1 MSRATTTR
9 RAIPVVL
16 AVAALALPAGVGAR
30 QQQSDTTSTSP
41 QTFFR
46 DLLLGDSA
54 TSTAVKRL
62 LRTGAG
68 FVSPQPG
75 FADLTGDG
83 KSDAVVTVSNGGA
96 AGAVAVYVFS
106 AEGSTDAKLHAVYR
120 NQQLYRV
127 HPRVN
132 GSTLTLVVPQWST
145 GDDLCCPAK
154 LVERDYAWSSRAQAF
169 TRRAVREIPG
179 PGAPTPAP
187 ALDAPAA

>member
-1 MSRATTTR
+1 MSPRH
-9 RAIPVVL
+9 AIPAVL
-16 AVAALALPAGVGAR
+16 AVAALAVPAVAGAR
-30 QQQSDTTSTSP
+30 QQQGDATSTSP
-41 QTFFR
+41 QALFR
-46 DLLLGDSA
+46 DLLLGDDA
-54 TSTAVKRL
+54 TSTAIKGL
-62 LRTGAG
+62 LRTRAG
-68 FVSPQPG
+68 FVSPQPQ

-106 AEGSTDAKLHAVYR
+106 AEGSADAKLHAVYR

-127 HPRVN
+127 HPRVS
-132 GSTLTLVVPQWST
+132 GATLTLVVPQWST

-154 LVERDYAWSSRAQAF
+154 LVERDYAWSSRAHAF

>member
-1 MSRATTTR
+1 MGCATNPR
-9 RAIPVVL
+9 RAIPAVL
-16 AVAALALPAGVGAR
+16 AVAALAAPAGVGAR
-30 QQQSDTTSTSP
+30 QQQSDTTTTSP
-41 QTFFR
+41 QSFFR

-54 TSTAVKRL
+54 TSTPIKRL

-68 FVSPQPG
+68 FVSPQPE

-106 AEGSTDAKLHAVYR
+106 AEGSADGKLHAVYR

-127 HPRVN
+127 HTSVN
-132 GSTLTLVVPQWST
+132 GPTLTLAVPQWAT

-154 LVERDYAWSSRAQAF
+154 LVQRDYAWSSRAHAF
-169 TRRAVREIPG
+169 TRRAVREIPE
-179 PGAPTPAP
+179 PGAPAPAP

>member
-1 MSRATTTR
+1 MSPRL
-9 RAIPVVL
+9 AIPAVL
-16 AVAALALPAGVGAR
+16 AAAALAVPAGVGAR
-30 QQQSDTTSTSP
+30 QQQGDATSTSP
-41 QTFFR
+41 QTLFR
-46 DLLLGDSA
+46 DLLLGDDA
-54 TSTAVKRL
+54 TSAAIKRL

-68 FVSPQPG
+68 FVSPQPE

-106 AEGSTDAKLHAVYR
+106 AEGSADAKLHAVYR

-132 GSTLTLVVPQWST
+132 GPTLTLVVPKWSK
-145 GDDLCCPAK
+145 GDDLCCPAT
-154 LVERDYAWSSRAQAF
+154 LVERDYSWSARTQSF

-187 ALDAPAA
+187 AIDAPAA

>member
-1 MSRATTTR
+1 MMGRRAILAVLTVVALTVPAGVEAQQQGDATTT
-9 RAIPVVL
+9 
-16 AVAALALPAGVGAR
+16 
-30 QQQSDTTSTSP
+30 TSA
-41 QTFFR
+41 QAFFR

-54 TSTAVKRL
+54 TSAAIKRV
-62 LRTGAG
+62 LRTGTG
-68 FVSPQPG
+68 FVSPQPQ

-83 KSDAVVTVSNGGA
+83 KSDAVVTVSDGGA

-106 AEGSTDAKLHAVYR
+106 VEGSANGKLHAVYR

-127 HPRVN
+127 HPRVS
-132 GSTLTLVVPQWST
+132 GPTLTLVVPQWSA

-154 LVERDYAWSSRAQAF
+154 LVERDYAWSARAKGF

-187 ALDAPAA
+187 ALDAPTA

>member
-1 MSRATTTR
+1 MRWSAAAW
-9 RAIPVVL
+9 RAIL
-16 AVAALALPAGVGAR
+16 ALAGAAALAVPAGAGA
-30 QQQSDTTSTSP
+30 QQGDAPSTSP
-41 QTFFR
+41 QALFR
-46 DLLLGDSA
+46 DLLLADSA

-62 LRTGAG
+62 LRTHAG
-68 FVSPQPG
+68 FVSPQPQ

-83 KSDAVVTVSNGGA
+83 KSDAVVTVSTGGA

-106 AEGSTDAKLHAVYR
+106 AEGSADTKLRAVYR

-132 GSTLTLVVPQWST
+132 GPTLTLAVPQWST

-154 LVERDYAWSSRAQAF
+154 LVERDYAWSTRAHAF

-187 ALDAPAA
+187 ALEAPAA

>member
-1 MSRATTTR
+1 VLG
-9 RAIPVVL
+9 RAIPAVL
-16 AVAALALPAGVGAR
+16 AVAALAVPAGVGA
-30 QQQSDTTSTSP
+30 QQQGDATTTSA
-41 QTFFR
+41 QVFFR
-46 DLLLGDSA
+46 DLLLGDGA
-54 TSTAVKRL
+54 TSTAIKRL

-68 FVSPQPG
+68 FVSPQPE

-83 KSDAVVTVSNGGA
+83 KSDAVVTVSDGGA

-106 AEGSTDAKLHAVYR
+106 AEGSADGKLHAVYR

-127 HPRVN
+127 HSRVS
-132 GSTLTLVVPQWST
+132 GPTLTLVVPKWST

-154 LVERDYAWSSRAQAF
+154 LVERDYAWSSRAKGF

-187 ALDAPAA
+187 ALDAPVA